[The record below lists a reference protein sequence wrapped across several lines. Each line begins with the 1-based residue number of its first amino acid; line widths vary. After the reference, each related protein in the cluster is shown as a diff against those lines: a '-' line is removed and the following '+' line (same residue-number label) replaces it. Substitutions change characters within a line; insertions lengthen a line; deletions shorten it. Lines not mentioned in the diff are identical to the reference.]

1 MLLSGDVLDRCGD
14 LRGIIKMGEPVLPW
28 AILFHMP
35 LDILHQIAETFP
47 LMIPCTFV
55 VDIAKD
61 PLDGVGPRTVRR

>member
-1 MLLSGDVLDRCGD
+1 M
-14 LRGIIKMGEPVLPW
+14 
-28 AILFHMP
+28 LFHMP

-47 LMIPCTFV
+47 LMIPCPFV